1 MSFSRKT
8 ILTAL
13 FAITVV
19 ASTVETANACGGRRS
34 GGSSRSYSSSSY
46 SGYSSYSAPS
56 HSYRYAAPV
65 QHYSTPSYHY
75 SQPTNVVR
83 SQPIQQ
89 QFQPVQTQ
97 IAPIRMASQQQPV
110 QGGQPGFQQQA
121 AQPSFQQPGGL
132 RPVSQQQISQQ
143 PAAQQP
149 QLAPQ
154 PTAPR
159 QTAPAVQQPLA
170 PQNAAQSAL
179 QALGG
184 FAPPATSPTV
194 STVQPA
200 SQPHV
205 GSWTAAVGNGSTVT
219 LTLEDDGHFR
229 WVATNQAGQSSS
241 FEGTYSISN
250 GSLSLQRANDNQQLA
265 GSMNTTD
272 SNAFSFKVAGT
283 NAAAL
288 NFQRS

>member
-34 GGSSRSYSSSSY
+34 GGSSRSYSSSY
-46 SGYSSYSAPS
+46 SGYNSYSAPS
-56 HSYRYAAPV
+56 HSYRYSAPV
-65 QHYSTPSYHY
+65 QHYATPSYHY
-75 SQPTNVVR
+75 SQPTSVVR

-89 QFQPVQTQ
+89 QFQPVQTPV
-97 IAPIRMASQQQPV
+97 APIRTVSQQQPL

-121 AQPSFQQPGGL
+121 PQPSFQQPAT
-132 RPVSQQQISQQ
+132 QQPIGQQ
-143 PAAQQP
+143 PATQQ
-149 QLAPQ
+149 LQ
-154 PTAPR
+154 PTAPQ

-184 FAPPATSPTV
+184 FAPPATSPAV
-194 STVQPA
+194 SSVQPA
-200 SQPHV
+200 ARPHV
-205 GSWTAAVGNGSTVT
+205 GSWTASLGNGSTVT
-219 LTLEDDGHFR
+219 LTLEEDGHFR

-241 FEGTYSISN
+241 FEGTYNISN
-250 GSLSLQRANDNQQLA
+250 GSLALQRANDNQQLA
-265 GSMNTTD
+265 GSMNTNGN
-272 SNAFSFKVAGT
+272 NAFSFKVSGT